1 MLTLVQNSDCA
12 AFHAVTA
19 VKIFSAATSKDTAI
33 IHISDSS
40 SESKNTAQI
49 ARVVGDATKKLD
61 VEEGEV
67 NIEMDNVDGDI
78 SAMCR
83 IVFMDAF
90 NDSYGQV
97 YGVDGMTVVIEA
109 EEPIPADTENH
120 LTRMSTIMWYTY
132 YVSIE
137 SRVESLVSCHPFAF
151 DKILLY
157 SQQLC

>member
-1 MLTLVQNSDCA
+1 MKLFVSALIALGLAVDSVSSTYLRTTQSDA
-12 AFHAVTA
+12 
-19 VKIFSAATSKDTAI
+19 
-33 IHISDSS
+33 
-40 SESKNTAQI
+40 
-49 ARVVGDATKKLD
+49 GLATKKLD

-78 SAMCR
+78 SVMCR

-90 NDSYGQV
+90 NDSYDQV

-137 SRVESLVSCHPFAF
+137 SRVESRESCVMPSVRVRQYTPLLTTVVL
-151 DKILLY
+151 ILF
-157 SQQLC
+157 QP

>member
-1 MLTLVQNSDCA
+1 MKLFVSALIA
-12 AFHAVTA
+12 LGLAVDSVSSTYLRTTQTNA
-19 VKIFSAATSKDTAI
+19 SLDT
-33 IHISDSS
+33 
-40 SESKNTAQI
+40 KNL
-49 ARVVGDATKKLD
+49 G

-83 IVFMDAF
+83 LVFMDAF

-132 YVSIE
+132 YVSME
-137 SRVESLVSCHPFAF
+137 SRV
-151 DKILLY
+151 
-157 SQQLC
+157 